1 MNKGKAMGFNKRA
14 KIFVIGDNY
23 RNLDREFAEFKKIE
37 QIA

>member
-1 MNKGKAMGFNKRA
+1 MGFNKRA

-23 RNLDREFAEFKKIE
+23 WNLDGEFAEFKKIE